1 MISEIAGVL
10 LMRKYLLVAVAI
22 LSLWGVQPV
31 AAQDEI
37 SILYTYGRNSF
48 GTVLEGFSAKTG
60 IKIKGE
66 FKEQNDLKASIMAMM
81 ELKTS
86 PDAIVMPA
94 DHLGL
99 HNFIN
104 YSKLDRSLFPAKI
117 SDRIWAGG
125 FSDGT
130 LFGAPLV
137 QGNHLM
143 LFYNKSLVPTPAADW
158 DAMFV
163 QKKELDA
170 KGISTI
176 AWSFDEVYW
185 FLPFL
190 VGHGG
195 WPLQNGKIELNT
207 PAMAA
212 ALDFYKSLRTRQLPY
227 PSCSYQCGVD
237 LFKSGKVA
245 YTINGDWI
253 GKEFHTALGD
263 KLGVANLPMV
273 DGKKLLPTFSTHVLA
288 FPADSLNGPKR
299 AKLIELV
306 NYLQS
311 PEAQRQLWDLGG
323 SIPVEDSAFAY
334 AEKNSHGY
342 LKQEF
347 GLMNDTKPLPADK
360 EITFIWDA
368 IGKGFLRHREG
379 ALDAHSAAK
388 YMQQLAERHVRNA
401 QRQAQQAVPTATP

>member
-1 MISEIAGVL
+1 
-10 LMRKYLLVAVAI
+10 MRKYLAHVLMVLSVWVA
-22 LSLWGVQPV
+22 QPV
-31 AAQDEI
+31 VAQEEI
-37 SILYTYGRNSF
+37 TVLYTYGRDSVGTMF
-48 GTVLEGFSAKTG
+48 GNFSKKTG
-60 IKIKGE
+60 IKVKSE
-66 FKEQNDLKASIMAMM
+66 FKEQNDLKASMMAMM
-81 ELKTS
+81 ELKTT
-86 PDAIVMPA
+86 PDVIVMPA

-104 YSKLDRSLFPAKI
+104 YSKLDRSLFPADI
-117 SDRIWAGG
+117 PERIWAGG

-130 LFGAPLV
+130 LYGAPFV

-143 LFYNKSLVPTPAADW
+143 LFYNKSLVKEPAQTW
-158 DAMFV
+158 DAMFA
-163 QKKELDA
+163 QKKDLDA
-170 KGISTI
+170 KGVATI

-195 WPLQNGKIELNT
+195 WPLNNGKIELNT

-212 ALDFYKSLRTRQLPY
+212 ALDFYKSLRTRQLPH

-237 LFKSGKVA
+237 MFKAGKLA
-245 YTINGDWI
+245 YTLNGDWI
-253 GKEFHTALGD
+253 GKEFYTALGEN
-263 KLGVANLPMV
+263 LGVSDLPMV
-273 DGKKLLPTFSTHVLA
+273 DDKKMTPTFSSHVLA

-299 AKLIELV
+299 ALLIQLV
-306 NYLQS
+306 NYVQS
-311 PEAQRQLWDLGG
+311 PDAQRQLWADSGA
-323 SIPVEDSAFAY
+323 IPVEESAFAH
-334 AEKNSHGY
+334 AQEHSQGY
-342 LKQEF
+342 LKQEL
-347 GLMNDTKPLPADK
+347 GLMDNTKPLPADK

-401 QRQAQQAVPTATP
+401 QRQTQAQTPANE

>member
-1 MISEIAGVL
+1 M
-10 LMRKYLLVAVAI
+10 
-22 LSLWGVQPV
+22 
-31 AAQDEI
+31 AQDEVTV
-37 SILYTYGRNSF
+37 LYTYSRNSF
-48 GTVLEGFSAKTG
+48 GTVLDGFSKKSG

-66 FKEQNDLKASIMAMM
+66 FKEQNDLKASMMTMM
-81 ELKTS
+81 ELGTT
-86 PDAIVMPA
+86 PDVIVMPA

-99 HNFIN
+99 HAFIN
-104 YSKLDRSLFPAKI
+104 YSKVDRSLFPAKI
-117 SDRIWAGG
+117 ADRIWAGG
-125 FSDGT
+125 YSDGT
-130 LFGAPLV
+130 LYGAPLV

-143 LFYNKSLVPTPAADW
+143 LFYNKSLVKAPATDW
-158 DAMFV
+158 DTMFE

-170 KGISTI
+170 KGIATI
-176 AWSFDEVYW
+176 AWSYDEVYW

-195 WPLQNGKIELNT
+195 WPLNNGKIELNT

-212 ALDFYKSLRTRQLPY
+212 ALDFYKSLRTRQLPQ

-237 LFKSGKVA
+237 LFKAGKMA

-253 GKEFHTALGD
+253 GKEFHLALGEN
-263 KLGVANLPMV
+263 LGVANLPMV
-273 DGKKLLPTFSTHVLA
+273 DGNKLMPTFSTHVLA
-288 FPADSLNGPKR
+288 FPRDSLNGPKR
-299 AKLIELV
+299 DKLISLV

-311 PEAQRQLWDLGG
+311 PEAQRQIWDLGG

-334 AEKNSHGY
+334 AEQNSQGY

-347 GLMNDTKPLPADK
+347 GLMVDTKPLPADK

-401 QRQAQQAVPTATP
+401 LRQEKQAAEAQ